1 MKTGTLLVAAFFA
14 LTSFPFL
21 AQQTPPAL
29 PPGNPGAQQSGS
41 PTGEAS
47 PQMQQ
52 SPAANPAAT
61 SAASPAASAAETAA
75 PEASASAVAVEL
87 RPVSAELVSKLDTKT
102 AKTGDEVV
110 VQTKAAVKTAE
121 GTEIPKGSK
130 LVGHVLASKP
140 STSGDNSQVV
150 LRFDEAQ
157 LSGGKNLPIHTEIQ
171 SISPAGGDTAA
182 ASGAAA
188 MDRGSMTNP
197 SSAAAANGEAG
208 APGAPGTAATTTPGY
223 RPGDAAAAAT
233 APAANSAPA
242 AGTIVARNGKIAIR
256 STSVPGVLL
265 ANNAPGEQDPRMSQA
280 SGILLGAK
288 KDVQL
293 DGGTQMI
300 IGVAATSAGSK

>member
-21 AQQTPPAL
+21 AQQTPATL
-29 PPGNPGAQQSGS
+29 PPGNPGAQQNGS

-52 SPAANPAAT
+52 SPAANPAA
-61 SAASPAASAAETAA
+61 AASAADTTA
-75 PEASASAVAVEL
+75 PEPSASAAAVEL

-150 LRFDEAQ
+150 LRFDQAQ

-171 SISPAGGDTAA
+171 SISPAGGDAAA

-197 SSAAAANGEAG
+197 TSAAAASGEPG
-208 APGAPGTAATTTPGY
+208 APGTPGTPGTAATTTPGY
-223 RPGDAAAAAT
+223 RPGDPAAAAA
-233 APAANSAPA
+233 APAANGAPA

-288 KDVQL
+288 KDVEL